1 MSKDPRLRAE
11 DMFKKP
17 DEADKTSKNELE
29 AARRAAAAAKTAKLR
44 ALRLA
49 RDAAEVEA
57 TGAAAKARTKPKYTR
72 HRGGEAPYSAP
83 DSGGDGP

>member
-1 MSKDPRLRAE
+1 MSKDTRQRAA

-29 AARRAAAAAKTAKLR
+29 AARRAAAAKTAQLR

-49 RDAAEVEA
+49 RDAADVEA
-57 TGAAAKARTKPKYTR
+57 TGMASRARTKPKST
-72 HRGGEAPYSAP
+72 
-83 DSGGDGP
+83 